1 MSFHSLVILQCIS
14 IVLLSIECIY
24 IFYRW
29 KTKMHAYLFLYCIAT
44 LVNNIGYLMEMT
56 ASDSGEALMGTQIC
70 YLGKVFIP
78 VSLLLFVLKYC
89 GVRIPKWI
97 AILLAAFHAG
107 VFGLVFTCKYQN
119 LFYSDIT
126 YTTSGLFPHNVYG
139 HGIVYWLYIFLMVL
153 YLVISFCVLIRT
165 IAKAHSKETRT
176 QLCYLLASALVAI
189 AGLAIFLS
197 GITKGY
203 DTTAIA
209 YMICTVFMYISL
221 FRYNLLDTL
230 ELVKNYA
237 IDNLS
242 ESIIA
247 INDYDGVIY
256 YNAPALELYPDLRD
270 KKNGVVSELNEIV
283 VQKEMLHKGDKI
295 FLPEIRSLYQNHI
308 YRGHLYVI
316 SDVTESYN
324 YTQELQKQRDLA
336 EEANASKSAFLSV
349 VSHEIRTPMN
359 AVVGMTD
366 LLLRDELTE
375 KQRKY
380 MLNIRN
386 SGSALVMIV
395 NDLLDQSKI
404 EAGKMEIVED
414 AYELKPLLD
423 DVRMIIEN
431 RVGSKPIHVIM
442 DIDDQIPEMLV
453 GDSLRI
459 RQILINLM
467 NNAVKF
473 TEEGYIQLTIS
484 ITAQEDDRLFL
495 KFSVKDSGQG
505 IRPEDLNRL
514 FQAFSQVDTKKNH
527 SKEGTGLGLS
537 ISRDFIAL
545 MGGQLEVASE
555 YGKGS
560 EFFFT
565 IAQMRTKEASGDS
578 PQAPQKQAW
587 QEEEFTAPEARI
599 LLVDDNELN
608 RMIAEEILDPIGMKV
623 DTADSGAKAIQLIRE
638 NHYDAVFM
646 DYMMPYMDGAEA
658 TACVRKMSR
667 EAEASGN
674 GELAAYYKSVPI
686 IALTGD
692 TSDGTKEK
700 FKTAGIDDFTEKPV
714 DLPRLKKLLLKWLPE
729 NLIVN
734 QAKEDS
740 H

>member
-1 MSFHSLVILQCIS
+1 MSFHSLVMLQCIS

-78 VSLLLFVLKYC
+78 VSFMLFVLKYC
-89 GVRIPKWI
+89 GVRIPKWT
-97 AILLAAFHAG
+97 AISLAVFHIS

-153 YLVISFCVLIRT
+153 YLVISLCVLIRT
-165 IAKAHSKETRT
+165 IAKAHSKENRT
-176 QLCYLLASALVAI
+176 QLYYLLASALVAI

-256 YNAPALELYPDLRD
+256 YNAPALQLYPNLSD

-283 VQKEMLHKGDKI
+283 VQKEMIHKGDKV
-295 FLPEIRSLYQNHI
+295 FSPEIRSLYQNHI

-414 AYELKPLLD
+414 AYEVKPLLD
-423 DVRMIIEN
+423 DVRMII
-431 RVGSKPIHVIM
+431 
-442 DIDDQIPEMLV
+442 
-453 GDSLRI
+453 
-459 RQILINLM
+459 
-467 NNAVKF
+467 
-473 TEEGYIQLTIS
+473 
-484 ITAQEDDRLFL
+484 
-495 KFSVKDSGQG
+495 
-505 IRPEDLNRL
+505 
-514 FQAFSQVDTKKNH
+514 
-527 SKEGTGLGLS
+527 
-537 ISRDFIAL
+537 
-545 MGGQLEVASE
+545 
-555 YGKGS
+555 
-560 EFFFT
+560 
-565 IAQMRTKEASGDS
+565 
-578 PQAPQKQAW
+578 
-587 QEEEFTAPEARI
+587 
-599 LLVDDNELN
+599 
-608 RMIAEEILDPIGMKV
+608 
-623 DTADSGAKAIQLIRE
+623 
-638 NHYDAVFM
+638 
-646 DYMMPYMDGAEA
+646 
-658 TACVRKMSR
+658 
-667 EAEASGN
+667 
-674 GELAAYYKSVPI
+674 
-686 IALTGD
+686 
-692 TSDGTKEK
+692 
-700 FKTAGIDDFTEKPV
+700 
-714 DLPRLKKLLLKWLPE
+714 
-729 NLIVN
+729 
-734 QAKEDS
+734 
-740 H
+740 

>member
-1 MSFHSLVILQCIS
+1 MSLHSLVMLQCIS
-14 IVLLSIECIY
+14 IMLLSVECVY

-29 KTKMHAYLFLYCIAT
+29 RTKMHAYLFLYCIAT

-56 ASDSGEALMGTQIC
+56 AGDSGEALMGTQVC

-78 VSLLLFVLKYC
+78 ISFVLFVLKYC
-89 GVRIPKWI
+89 GVRVPKWL
-97 AILLAAFHAG
+97 AISLAAFHAG
-107 VFGLVFTCKYQN
+107 VFVLVLTCEYQN
-119 LFYSDIT
+119 LFYSDIN
-126 YTTSGLFPHNVYG
+126 YTTLGLFPHNVYG
-139 HGIVYWLYIFLMVL
+139 HGIVYWIYIGMIVL
-153 YLVISFCVLIRT
+153 YFVIAFCVLIRSIIRT
-165 IAKAHSKETRT
+165 RSKENRT
-176 QLCYLLASALVAI
+176 QLCFLLASSFVAI
-189 AGLAIFLS
+189 AGLALFMS
-197 GITKGY
+197 GITEGY
-203 DTTAIA
+203 DATAIS
-209 YMICTVFMYISL
+209 YMICTLFMYISL

-256 YNAPALELYPDLRD
+256 YNAPALQLYPSLSD
-270 KKNGVVSELNEIV
+270 KKNGVVSELNDIV
-283 VQKEMLHKGDKI
+283 VQKEMIHKGDKI
-295 FLPEIRSLYQNHI
+295 FSPEIRSLYQNHI

-336 EEANASKSAFLSV
+336 EQANASKSAFLSV

-380 MLNIRN
+380 MMNIKN

-414 AYELKPLLD
+414 AYEVKPLLD

-431 RVGSKPIHVIM
+431 RIGSKPIDVRM
-442 DIDDQIPEMLV
+442 NLDDQIPDMLV

-473 TEEGYIQLTIS
+473 TEEGYIQLS
-484 ITAQEDDRLFL
+484 IIVEAKEEEQMLLR
-495 KFSVKDSGQG
+495 FSVKDTGQG

-537 ISRDFIAL
+537 ISRNFIAL

-565 IAQMRTKEASGDS
+565 IYQKRCEEVSDGS
-578 PQAPQKQAW
+578 LQIPQRQPW
-587 QEEEFTAPEARI
+587 REEDFTAPDARV

-608 RMIAEEILDPIGMKV
+608 LMIAEEILEPVGMKI

-638 NHYDAVFM
+638 NHYHAVFM

-658 TACVRKMSR
+658 TACVRKMTK
-667 EAEASGN
+667 EAEESGN
-674 GELAAYYKSVPI
+674 DVLAAYYQSVPI

-692 TSDGTKEK
+692 TSDVTKEK
-700 FKTAGIDDFTEKPV
+700 FKTAGINDFTEKPV
-714 DLPRLKKLLLKWLPE
+714 DLPRLKKLLTKWLPE
-729 NLIVN
+729 DLI
-734 QAKEDS
+734 QYQTKEGA
-740 H
+740 